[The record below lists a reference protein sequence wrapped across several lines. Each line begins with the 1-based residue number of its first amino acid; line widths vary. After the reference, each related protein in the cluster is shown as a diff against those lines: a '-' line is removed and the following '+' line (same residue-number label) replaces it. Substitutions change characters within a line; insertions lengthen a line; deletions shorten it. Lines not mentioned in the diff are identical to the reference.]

1 MRAHPQKAAVE
12 APLLA
17 QEDRVDRGRH
27 VVIDPATA
35 RPAKQAEGVVVR
47 GEHHLLGLARIG
59 SHQEHPAVAQSDVG
73 DLDRGRHPAEHH
85 HLVRPIELVGFT
97 RREPQ
102 RDEDRALLRSG
113 ATPGA
118 RMTLHAVVSALISL
132 GTQQLE

>member
-27 VVIDPATA
+27 VVINPATA
-35 RPAKQAEGVVVR
+35 RPAKQPEGVVVR

-85 HLVRPIELVGFT
+85 HLVRPIELVSFT

-118 RMTLHAVVSALISL
+118 RMTLHAVVSALVSL